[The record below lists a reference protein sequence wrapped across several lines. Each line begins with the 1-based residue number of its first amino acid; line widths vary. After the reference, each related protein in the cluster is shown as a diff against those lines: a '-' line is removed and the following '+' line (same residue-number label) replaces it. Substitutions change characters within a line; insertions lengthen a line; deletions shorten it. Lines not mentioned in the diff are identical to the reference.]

1 MFDYDAGQAALTL
14 SEVEPFLPSA
24 RIEDGL
30 PASPAAWLA
39 WSDRLR
45 QQGRYAEA
53 DRRLAALLARW
64 PGDLPARQRAA
75 SSAASSGRLDDL
87 ARLVPPSMTLPD
99 DPRAAPLYAYR
110 ARTKAL
116 SGDGSGARADAAR
129 GVEMSASDPWVL
141 ALAGEAMESVDRA
154 LARDYWTRAL
164 YRLASRAETRRD
176 AIWLRY
182 RLARLDDREGRAGDA
197 LREWRTILAE
207 RPDDAEARRR
217 VAELTGESSR

>member
-1 MFDYDAGQAALTL
+1 MGVIDPRLLRDQPDLVRAAQAKRGL
-14 SEVEPFLPSA
+14 S
-24 RIEDGL
+24 
-30 PASPAAWLA
+30 
-39 WSDRLR
+39 
-45 QQGRYAEA
+45 A
-53 DRRLAALLARW
+53 DVVDVALAADEAR
-64 PGDLPARQRAA
+64 RAA
-75 SSAASSGRLDDL
+75 IASFEAKRSEQKSLGKQVAAAKGDEKAELL
-87 ARLVPPSMTLPD
+87 
-99 DPRAAPLYAYR
+99 